1 MRSNFNLVLAI
12 LAQRPAVVALARG
25 AATAPGFERPVRQ
38 EFPGKVR
45 MGFIPDEW

>member
-1 MRSNFNLVLAI
+1 MQRFNQFLII
-12 LAQRPAVVALARG
+12 LAQRPAALALARG
-25 AATAPGFERPVRQ
+25 ASSTPGFERPVRQ